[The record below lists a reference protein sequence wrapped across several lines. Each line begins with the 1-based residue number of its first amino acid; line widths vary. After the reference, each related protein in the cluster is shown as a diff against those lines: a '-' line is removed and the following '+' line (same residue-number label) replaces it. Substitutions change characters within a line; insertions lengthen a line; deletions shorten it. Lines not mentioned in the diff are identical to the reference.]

1 MFIVYN
7 NWALIIRMAITFLV
21 GFPLIWFG
29 SRSLARILREHV
41 SIHISALISNIV
53 LYVGF
58 TMLGISVLHDLGF
71 NLSALL
77 GAAGI
82 IGIAVGFA
90 AQTSISN
97 IISGVFLLLEGSCA
111 IGDQVECNSIVGTI
125 ESIDLMSVKVKKID
139 NTFIR
144 IPNEF
149 FIKKAVLNRTYYGM
163 QTVFFKV
170 SVPVE
175 YDLQKVMSVLLE
187 VIKEETSFLKTPEP
201 KVRLFEVTASYTK
214 SGTKG
219 VGTKNGDEDFFLTND
234 IMVEI
239 GVKKGTATQA
249 QYTFLAIAQKR
260 LHKENIEAA
269 IVRMP

>member
-1 MFIVYN
+1 MFIVHN
-7 NWALIIRMAITFLV
+7 NWALIIRMAVTFVV

-41 SIHISALISNIV
+41 SIHISSLISNIV
-53 LYVGF
+53 LYLGF
-58 TMLGISVLHDLGF
+58 TMLGISILHDLGF

-77 GAAGI
+77 GAAGV

-163 QTVFFKV
+163 QTVFFKI

-175 YDLQKVMSVLLE
+175 HDVERVIGLLLE
-187 VIKEETSFLKTPEP
+187 EIQKEPSFLKAPEP
-201 KVRLFEVTASYTK
+201 KVRLFEVTASYAKGSTK
-214 SGTKG
+214 S
-219 VGTKNGDEDFFLTND
+219 GDEDFFLTND

-249 QYTFLAIAQKR
+249 QYTFLAIAQRR

-269 IVRMP
+269 IVRVP

>member
-1 MFIVYN
+1 M
-7 NWALIIRMAITFLV
+7 LAI
-21 GFPLIWFG
+21 
-29 SRSLARILREHV
+29 S
-41 SIHISALISNIV
+41 
-53 LYVGF
+53 
-58 TMLGISVLHDLGF
+58 MLHDLGF

-97 IISGVFLLLEGSCA
+97 IIRGVYLLHEVSCA

-175 YDLQKVMSVLLE
+175 HDLQKVINVLLE
-187 VIKEETSFLKTPEP
+187 AIKEEDSFLKNPEP
-201 KVRLFEVTASYTK
+201 RVRLFEVTASYTK
-214 SGTKG
+214 GGVKG
-219 VGTKNGDEDFFLTND
+219 SDEDFFLTND

-249 QYTFLAIAQKR
+249 QYTFLAIAQKQ
-260 LHKENIEAA
+260 LQKEGIDAA